1 MLCNTCTPKDK
12 AKMCHRDNS
21 AAAKDDIP
29 CIKRPCTLVC
39 DIILDPCF
47 VIPAL
52 LKTRQKM
59 CHRANS
65 VAAKDITPCIKCP
78 GILVFNIIIIN
89 LCFVIPALLKTRQKC
104 VLRANSA
111 AAIISPC
118 VRCCCI
124 LTFSII
130 IGLWIVI
137 PALLKTR
144 QTCVTEIMVLQ
155 LGYHQPLY
163 QTPLRPCLW
172 HHLRSMLCNTCTPKD
187 KAKNVSQS

>member
-21 AAAKDDIP
+21 AAAKDDI
-29 CIKRPCTLVC
+29 
-39 DIILDPCF
+39 
-47 VIPAL
+47 
-52 LKTRQKM
+52 
-59 CHRANS
+59 
-65 VAAKDITPCIKCP
+65 PCIKCP

-137 PALLKTR
+137 PALLKAR

-172 HHLRSMLCNTCTPKD
+172 HHPRSMLCNTCTPKD
-187 KAKNVSQS
+187 KAKMCHRDDSAASLVSNALAPLFVTSSSIHAL